1 MGYPPWLMWGTN
13 HQVRA
18 TTTLGLGPGVYTQQ
32 LARADYA
39 RPDTWQFL
47 FWAQLNDFVGLT
59 GAFCDLYFDLTIGLG
74 RSAIQ
79 VASFE
84 HFRWENVGG
93 VLPTKGNVIFS
104 TQAQGPLRLP
114 GDLVPNLIDDFPAQ
128 SINCVCRAVV
138 GVGSGATVLADVT
151 VAAMFAPKTHIRPE
165 WYISTAA
172 PLNTSKF
179 RGGETGGT

>member
-18 TTTLGLGPGVYTQQ
+18 TPTLGLGQGVFTQQ
-32 LARADYA
+32 LARVDYA
-39 RPDTWQFL
+39 RPDTWGFF
-47 FWAQLNDFVGLT
+47 FWAQLNDFSGLA
-59 GAFCDLYFDLTIGLG
+59 GSFCDLFFDLTIGLG
-74 RSAIQ
+74 RSA
-79 VASFE
+79 VRVDSFE
-84 HFRWENVGG
+84 HFRWEHDGT
-93 VLPTKGNVIFS
+93 LPAKGNVIFS
-104 TQAQGPLRLP
+104 TQSQGPLRLP
-114 GDLVPNLIDDFPAQ
+114 GDLVPNLVDDFVAQ

-151 VAAMFAPKTHIRPE
+151 VAAMFAPRTHIRPE